1 IPVVIGKNYQ
11 KFPEAISLI
20 DLGGV
25 VSISNSNN
33 CSKQLLE
40 LMQNEGLRNEKG
52 NLNSAFITQNQGATE
67 KTLTRLNKDLMSK
80 SQFE

>member
-1 IPVVIGKNYQ
+1 P
-11 KFPEAISLI
+11 
-20 DLGGV
+20 
-25 VSISNSNN
+25 
-33 CSKQLLE
+33 SKLPCHGTTHMLCLLE
-40 LMQNEGLRNEKG
+40 LMHNEGLRSEKG